1 MGCTNSAQRVQ
12 PLQLT
17 STFETSRLPLH
28 KQQIAETSKYPI
40 GELFIDI
47 IPLVAAVGYAHEV
60 RQCRYLCGTT
70 FRVVQKGATAD
81 MLIRSIERQLKSLA
95 HNRKMERMIFEGHEK
110 TTTLI
115 RAAMKSDSMLC
126 NKLLCEGCNIDLQ
139 SQYNYTA
146 LHFAANK
153 GDIDVVKI
161 LCFWNA
167 NLTLTTSQGFTPLHF
182 ACRYGNADVVNLLLK
197 NGASHTLNSQTR
209 DGETPLHIAASKG
222 RISVVALLLSN
233 KAILEI
239 QDINKETPL
248 LRGVMS
254 PACIDLL
261 IDAGANLNARDK
273 MGRTVLLKAVTLIQI
288 ETVKKLIEKGADIE
302 AVDFDSRSPLHLAA
316 VTGNVNLLDV
326 LLAAGASITIR
337 DKKNKTP
344 LSICIDR
351 GHDLAAKKL
360 KEFEQEQE
368 KQKEEET
375 IVEVDKNENAREE
388 TINEKNIE

>member
-1 MGCTNSAQRVQ
+1 MGCTTSAQRVQ
-12 PLQLT
+12 PSLVT
-17 STFETSRLPLH
+17 STFETSLH
-28 KQQIAETSKYPI
+28 KQQPAVINKYPI
-40 GELFIDI
+40 GELFLDI
-47 IPLVAAVGYAHEV
+47 IPVVAAVGYAHEV

-70 FRVVQKGATAD
+70 FRVIQKGATAD

-95 HNRKMERMIFEGHEK
+95 HNRTIKRMIFEGHEK

-115 RAAMKSDSMLC
+115 RAAMKSDATLC

-182 ACRYGNADVVNLLLK
+182 ACRYGNADVVNILLT
-197 NGASHTLNSQTR
+197 NGASQTLNSQTS

-233 KAILEI
+233 KAMLEL
-239 QDINKETPL
+239 QDINKETAL

-254 PACIDLL
+254 PACIDLF
-261 IDAGANLNARDK
+261 IVAGANLNARDK
-273 MGRTVLLKAVTLIQI
+273 MGRTVLLKAVTLMQI
-288 ETVKKLIEKGADIE
+288 ETVKILINKSADIE

-316 VTGNVNLLDV
+316 VTGNVDLLDV
-326 LLAAGASITIR
+326 LLTAGASITKR

-344 LSICIDR
+344 LSICLDR

-360 KEFEQEQE
+360 KEFEYEHE

-375 IVEVDKNENAREE
+375 VVDIDKIREE
-388 TINEKNIE
+388 TINEKNRE